1 MYGYPCAR
9 RAFSFAILMLAL
21 VLSGTGAAAAELS
34 RPTFDPLRE
43 KAPMN
48 DSGFRIIARGDAAV
62 PPLTPREADIILRK
76 ATEAPWSGEYEKNT
90 AAGTYLC
97 RQCGVALYRSSDKF
111 DSGCGW
117 PAFDDALPGM
127 VRRQPDADG
136 HRVEIVCEHCGA
148 HLGHVFEGEG
158 LTAKNTRHCVNSLS
172 MRFAPAGSEKEK
184 LGLALYELVRNTQV
198 AVLAGGCFWGVEDAL
213 SRLPGVVDVRSGY
226 TGGHTDRPSYEDVC
240 RGDTGHAEAVL
251 VRFDPKKI
259 SYEAIVRRFFEIHDP
274 TQLDRQG
281 PDVGSQYRSAIFW
294 LDESQKRTAQKL
306 MDELRGLGYDVV
318 TRLEKAGAFYEAEAY
333 HQDFARRTGRG
344 GCHLAVPRFE
354 RRADG
359 SPR

>member
-1 MYGYPCAR
+1 M
-9 RAFSFAILMLAL
+9 
-21 VLSGTGAAAAELS
+21 
-34 RPTFDPLRE
+34 
-43 KAPMN
+43 
-48 DSGFRIIARGDAAV
+48 
-62 PPLTPREADIILRK
+62 
-76 ATEAPWSGEYEKNT
+76 
-90 AAGTYLC
+90 
-97 RQCGVALYRSSDKF
+97 
-111 DSGCGW
+111 
-117 PAFDDALPGM
+117 
-127 VRRQPDADG
+127 
-136 HRVEIVCEHCGA
+136 
-148 HLGHVFEGEG
+148 
-158 LTAKNTRHCVNSLS
+158 
-172 MRFAPAGSEKEK
+172 
-184 LGLALYELVRNTQV
+184 
-198 AVLAGGCFWGVEDAL
+198 LAGGCFWGVEDAL

-344 GCHLAVPRFE
+344 GCHLAVPRFD
-354 RRADG
+354 RRVDG

>member
-1 MYGYPCAR
+1 MYGKTSAR
-9 RAFSFAILMLAL
+9 RAVTFFLLAL
-21 VLSGTGAAAAELS
+21 LLGVAGSDAAAAGFS

-43 KAPMN
+43 KAPMT
-48 DSGFRIIARGDAAV
+48 DTSFRIVARGDAAV
-62 PPLTPREADIILRK
+62 PPLTPMEADIILRK
-76 ATEAPWSGEYEKNT
+76 ATEAPWSGALEKNT

-97 RQCGVALYRSSDKF
+97 RQCGVALYRSADKF

-136 HRVEIVCEHCGA
+136 RRVEIVCDHCGA

-158 LTAKNTRHCVNSLS
+158 LTARNTRHCVNSLS
-172 MRFAPAGSEKEK
+172 MSFAPAGSDKEK
-184 LGLALYELVRNTQV
+184 LGLALYARVRDTRV

-213 SRLPGVVDVRSGY
+213 GKLPGVVDVRSGY
-226 TGGHTDRPSYEDVC
+226 TGGHTDRPSYADVC

-251 VRFDPKKI
+251 VRFDPARI
-259 SYEAIVRRFFEIHDP
+259 SYESIVRRFFEIHDP

-281 PDVGSQYRSAIFW
+281 PDVGSQYRSAVFW
-294 LDESQKRTAQKL
+294 LDEEQKRTAQKL

-318 TRLEKAGAFYEAEAY
+318 TRLEPAGAFYEAEAY